1 MNENRLEDDHLDQ
14 MVNYIGKSCAEV
26 DSVYVTMETL
36 FKVMRSANEAFF
48 AGDLN
53 LAYNVTKDSL
63 RLFSRLKNKKV
74 SRLKVLIV
82 LSSLKHSHFSL
93 QAMAVCSNNLGIL
106 CLTIYRTMVVNEEEH
121 FGDMT
126 KADIAS
132 EGSAYFTVA
141 IKLGEEQYEQFY
153 EEQGV
158 SCSYCNRIG
167 DV

>member
-74 SRLKVLIV
+74 SRSK
-82 LSSLKHSHFSL
+82 
-93 QAMAVCSNNLGIL
+93 
-106 CLTIYRTMVVNEEEH
+106 Y
-121 FGDMT
+121 
-126 KADIAS
+126 
-132 EGSAYFTVA
+132 
-141 IKLGEEQYEQFY
+141 
-153 EEQGV
+153 
-158 SCSYCNRIG
+158 
-167 DV
+167 